1 MAKQKTEKQMQAERE
16 YRKCR
21 RQRGQIE
28 PDEEPNDDNAE
39 QPDNDDKED
48 FDYVRFASAVVNIV
62 ADNRRLRD
70 RVVTLE
76 KINENNEK
84 IIALYEEVVTLFEAR
99 INSLSDNN
107 TK

>member
-1 MAKQKTEKQMQAERE
+1 MQAERE

-21 RQRGQIE
+21 RQRGQIK
-28 PDEEPNDDNAE
+28 PDEEPNDDNAEQPNDDNAE

-48 FDYVRFASAVVNIV
+48 FDYVRFASDVVNIV

-84 IIALYEEVVTLFEAR
+84 IIALYKEVVTLFEAR
-99 INSLSDNN
+99 INSLLENN